1 MDPIDSRP
9 SLLARVIVV
18 LVVML
23 LFVSL
28 VITTL
33 PTPVLG

>member
-1 MDPIDSRP
+1 MDPIDTRP
-9 SLLARVIVV
+9 SLLARVIIV

-23 LFVSL
+23 LIVSL

-33 PTPVLG
+33 PSPVLG

>member
-23 LFVSL
+23 LIVSL